1 MRKGDFPGFMAE
13 SVPQHVICR
22 ERPVSLESRK
32 DTEPDRGG
40 KLARL
45 P

>member
-13 SVPQHVICR
+13 PVPQHVICR
-22 ERPVSLESRK
+22 ERPVFLESRK
-32 DTEPDRGG
+32 DTEPDRGA